1 MRKYNFNIHE
11 CLYEC
16 LKKFREKKKLN
27 IKVFDTIPSLY
38 AHL

>member
-16 LKKFREKKKLN
+16 LKKFREKKKTKHQS
-27 IKVFDTIPSLY
+27 I
-38 AHL
+38 